1 MYGLFPVAYPIAK
14 LLDVLLGANR
24 GILFNREGLKML
36 VMLHERSPFALT
48 ERLNREE
55 VTVISKV
62 LDLKEKPISS
72 IMTPLAKLFTLSNE
86 TSINEMTRYNILASG
101 HTIIPIYQQGHPR
114 SFVGV
119 LSVKSLV
126 ALKFEEEITVG
137 HLSLDVLPVVRPEAS
152 CQELFHVFRDQNIK
166 MALVTERGS
175 RHGEPLGIVSA
186 RDIMTEVFG
195 E

>member
-14 LLDVLLGANR
+14 LLDLLLGANH
-24 GILFNREGLKML
+24 GMLFNREGLKML

-55 VTVISKV
+55 VTVISTV

-86 TSINEMTRYNILASG
+86 TSINKMTRYSILASG
-101 HTIIPIYQQGHPR
+101 HALIPIYQQGHPR

-137 HLSLDVLPVVRPEAS
+137 HLSLDILPVVRPEAS